1 MFNKTPHKDGASLI
15 KDLRQSLDTMLP
27 VKQPVSTPRMSG
39 SAPTRSVVDACLVIT
54 GNLQSDR
61 DVQVDG
67 EINGDVHC
75 SHLTVSK
82 GGTISG
88 SIVADE
94 VVIRGKV
101 NGTIRALQVVLQDTA
116 HVESDIFHNSLIIE
130 QGAVFDGQS
139 QRQTDPRAHALA
151 PRSATKSQSPKEGDE
166 TPGKSER
173 AA

>member
-1 MFNKTPHKDGASLI
+1 MFNKNPQKDGASLI
-15 KDLRQSLDTMLP
+15 QDLRQSFDSFVP
-27 VKQPVSTPRMSG
+27 AKQPGSSPRMPG
-39 SAPTRSVVDACLVIT
+39 GPPTCSIIDACLAIT

-67 EINGDVHC
+67 QITGDVHC

-82 GGTISG
+82 DGTING
-88 SIVADE
+88 NIVAEE

-101 NGTIRALQVVLQDTA
+101 KGTIRALQIVLQDSA
-116 HVESDIFHNSLIIE
+116 HVESEIFHNSLIIE

-139 QRQTDPRAHALA
+139 HRQTDPRAQAGDLRA
-151 PRSATKSQSPKEGDE
+151 IANMKPAGEGKAK
-166 TPGKSER
+166 PGKSER

>member
-67 EINGDVHC
+67 EINGDVRC
-75 SHLTVSK
+75 SLLVVSK
-82 GGTISG
+82 DATING
-88 SIVADE
+88 NVTAEE
-94 VVIRGKV
+94 VVVRGKV
-101 NGTIRALQVVLQDTA
+101 KGIIRADQVVLQETA
-116 HVESDIFHNSLIIE
+116 HVESEIFHKSLIIE
-130 QGAVFDGQS
+130 QGARFDGQS
-139 QRQTDPRAHALA
+139 HRTSQTAK
-151 PRSATKSQSPKEGDE
+151 KSTWEGND
-166 TPGKSER
+166 TPGESER

>member
-75 SHLTVSK
+75 SQLVVSK
-82 GGTISG
+82 DATING
-88 SIVADE
+88 NVTAE
-94 VVIRGKV
+94 QVVVRGKV
-101 NGTIRALQVVLQDTA
+101 KGIIRADQVVLQETA
-116 HVESDIFHNSLIIE
+116 HVESEIFHKSLIIE
-130 QGAVFDGQS
+130 QGARFDGQS
-139 QRQTDPRAHALA
+139 HRTNQAAK
-151 PRSATKSQSPKEGDE
+151 KSTWEGND
-166 TPGKSER
+166 TPGESER